1 MEANL
6 YNHLRQQQ
14 TPKVF
19 ERGGYKGYSYEIV
32 SYGTHPCAYVEIPR
46 NHRLFNIRYV
56 DIKGDIDV
64 HGGITYSGDK
74 YENLSWWIGWD
85 YAHIG
90 DFMSFERYG
99 QVGKQWQLSE
109 IRDEVFNVI
118 NQLKLMELSD
128 LVMFQKALIDQQRLK
143 IRKLENPTIDIKVE
157 FLDKDKIKESSAKF
171 PQSILFKDEARRT
184 FSNKDFERLKH
195 FVIACNP
202 RRINRLGEYLV
213 VCNDIS
219 PEEFLGKDLLEKV
232 YKFYEKTDGVKT
244 NE

>member
-6 YNHLRQQQ
+6 YNDLRQQ
-14 TPKVF
+14 TPKVQ
-19 ERGGYKGYSYEIV
+19 ERGGYKGFSYEIV
-32 SYGTHPCAYVEIPR
+32 SYRTHPCAYVEIPK
-46 NHRLFNIRYV
+46 NHRLFNVSYK
-56 DIKGDIDV
+56 DIKEDIDV

-85 YAHIG
+85 YAHAG
-90 DFMSFERYG
+90 DYMSFKHV

-109 IRDEVFNVI
+109 IRAEVFNVI

-157 FLDKDKIKESSAKF
+157 FLDNDKIKDNTVRI
-171 PQSILFKDEARRT
+171 PQSILFKEEARRT